1 MHREANTQPLSMIAV
16 RNWNF
21 RESNWQMLF
30 DQVRYKSPLMNK
42 RDVLKISA
50 MQIVSPA
57 SAT

>member
-1 MHREANTQPLSMIAV
+1 
-16 RNWNF
+16 
-21 RESNWQMLF
+21 MLF